1 MPEDKP
7 GPALFAGPDFLSRLP
22 EAPRP
27 AALAGFPELPSI
39 FSSIKSE
46 PKEVALQAAALVT
59 SLKDTVLPS
68 KLQAVGVHREEAL
81 VEGLLGNI
89 AVVSLDPEAVI
100 AEGAH
105 LGGVFVLLIGF
116 PRPSYPEEETCQ
128 GFMRPA
134 PLQQPIG
141 RAAESAPLVLKVG
154 DPFPVRERALV
165 DEGGNHADLATFG
178 PCNKGI
184 SLV

>member
-1 MPEDKP
+1 M
-7 GPALFAGPDFLSRLP
+7 
-22 EAPRP
+22 
-27 AALAGFPELPSI
+27 
-39 FSSIKSE
+39 
-46 PKEVALQAAALVT
+46 ALQAAALVT

-89 AVVSLDPEAVI
+89 AALSLDPEAAV

-105 LGGVFVLLIGF
+105 LGGVLVLLVGF
-116 PRPSYPEEETCQ
+116 PRPSYPKEETCQ
-128 GFMRPA
+128 ALMRPA
-134 PLQQPIG
+134 PLQK
-141 RAAESAPLVLKVG
+141 PLGLATEGVLAFLQTG
-154 DPFPVRERALV
+154 NPFPVGERALV

-178 PCNKGI
+178 PSDKGI